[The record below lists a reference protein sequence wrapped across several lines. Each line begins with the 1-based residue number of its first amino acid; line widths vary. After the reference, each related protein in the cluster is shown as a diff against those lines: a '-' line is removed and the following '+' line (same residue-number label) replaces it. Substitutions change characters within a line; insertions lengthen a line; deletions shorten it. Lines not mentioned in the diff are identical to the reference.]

1 MSLKN
6 LPEIKGLKR
15 PQNYQWDA
23 PSDVLGQ
30 WSEKPMAAEG
40 DDPNT
45 ISIYDVIG
53 EDYWSGGGFTAGRM
67 AAALRAIGDNPVTVN
82 INSPGGDLF
91 EGIAIYNLL
100 VEHRQAV
107 TVKVMGWAASAASV
121 IAMAGD
127 EVSMGLGSFM
137 MVHNSWGMI
146 VGNRHDMSEGAE
158 LFASFDTAI
167 ADIYAARTG
176 LERSEIEAL
185 MDGET
190 FMGASEAVDK
200 KFADKIDGTV
210 EAEASA
216 ALDEKQTGLM
226 ARRRI
231 EAALA
236 QANFPRKERSEM
248 IAAVAS
254 SSVAQRDASHTAA
267 RDAGINPA
275 AVLRLIETLKK

>member
-1 MSLKN
+1 MSLRN

-23 PSDVLGQ
+23 PSDVLGK

-53 EDYWSGGGFTAGRM
+53 EDYWSSGGFTAARM
-67 AAALRAIGDNPVTVN
+67 AAALRSIGNNPVTVN
-82 INSPGGDLF
+82 INSPGGDMF

-100 VEHRQAV
+100 REHPKEV
-107 TVKVMGWAASAASV
+107 TVQVMGWAASAASI

-127 EVSMGLGSFM
+127 EINMGLGSFM
-137 MVHNSWGMI
+137 MVHNAWGMI
-146 VGNRHDMSEGAE
+146 VGNRHDMSDGAE
-158 LFASFDTAI
+158 LFASFDAAI

-176 LERSEIEAL
+176 LERADIVAL
-185 MDGET
+185 MDSES
-190 FMGASEAVDK
+190 FMGASDAVDK
-200 KFADKIDGTV
+200 GFADKVDGTM
-210 EAEASA
+210 EAKA
-216 ALDEKQTGLM
+216 AGNDAQQPDGLM

-236 QANFPRKERSEM
+236 NANFPRKERSEM
-248 IAAVAS
+248 IAAVTNF
-254 SSVAQRDASHTAA
+254 VAPRDASHTAA

-275 AVLRLIETLKK
+275 AILQLIQSMKT

>member
-1 MSLKN
+1 MSLRN
-6 LPEIKGLKR
+6 LPEIKGLQR

-23 PSDVLGQ
+23 PSDVLGK
-30 WSEKPMAAEG
+30 WSEQPMAAEG

-53 EDYWSGGGFTAGRM
+53 EDYWSGGFTAGRM
-67 AAALRAIGDNPVTVN
+67 AAALRSVGDNPVTVN

-100 VEHRQAV
+100 REHRQAV

-185 MDGET
+185 MDDET

-200 KFADKIDGTV
+200 KFADKVDGSV
-210 EAEASA
+210 EAKASA
-216 ALDEKQTGLM
+216 EPDKDQTGLM

-236 QANFPRKERSEM
+236 QANFPRKERSDM
-248 IAAVAS
+248 IAAVTN

-267 RDAGINPA
+267 RDAGIDVA
-275 AVLRLIETLKK
+275 AVLRLIQIIKS

>member
-6 LPEIKGLKR
+6 LPEIKGPKR

-23 PSDVLGQ
+23 PSDVLGK

-40 DDPNT
+40 DDPDT

-53 EDYWSGGGFTAGRM
+53 EDYWSGGGFTAARM
-67 AAALRAIGDNPVTVN
+67 AAALRSIGNNPVTVN
-82 INSPGGDLF
+82 INSPGGDMF

-100 VEHRQAV
+100 REHPKEV
-107 TVKVMGWAASAASV
+107 TVQVMGWAASAASI

-127 EVSMGLGSFM
+127 EINMGLGSFM
-137 MVHNSWGMI
+137 MVHNAWGMI
-146 VGNRHDMSEGAE
+146 VGNRHDMSDGAE
-158 LFASFDTAI
+158 LFASFDAAI

-176 LERSEIEAL
+176 LERADIVAL

-190 FMGASEAVDK
+190 FMGASDAVDK
-200 KFADKIDGTV
+200 GFADKVDGTM
-210 EAEASA
+210 EAKA
-216 ALDEKQTGLM
+216 AADDAQQPDGLM

-248 IAAVAS
+248 IAAVTDF
-254 SSVAQRDASHTAA
+254 VAPRDASHTAA

-275 AVLRLIETLKK
+275 AVLQLIQSMKT